1 MLRLKSRSVMST
13 LLRVLKIYKIEELY
27 LSAKL
32 SFLNTLRFNQL
43 SYQIFN
49 FLCEDLDVTKNNSNS
64 FKKDILKLEKY
75 FNLDISVIL
84 AGPLKLKEILKNIF
98 KARDGVSDSIRMCL
112 SNLNDSKLKTL
123 LDNFLSPF

>member
-1 MLRLKSRSVMST
+1 MSP

-27 LSAKL
+27 MSSKC
-32 SFLNTLRFNQL
+32 SFLNTIKFNQL

-49 FLCEDLDVTKNNSNS
+49 LLYEDYVNLKNNSNS
-64 FKKDILKLEKY
+64 FKKHIVRLEKY

-84 AGPLKLKEILKNIF
+84 AGPLKLKKIF
-98 KARDGVSDSIRMCL
+98 SQTFYASDGLSDSIRTCL
-112 SNLNDSKLKTL
+112 RNLKGRSLKTL